1 VDLEEDLAREIE
13 THLALADEEQQ
24 ERGLSPGGARHAAHK
39 ELGMTHLKE
48 EMREM
53 WAVRNRRYA

>member
-24 ERGLSPGGARHAAHK
+24 ERGLSPGDAQHAAHK
-39 ELGMTHLKE
+39 ELGAT
-48 EMREM
+48 
-53 WAVRNRRYA
+53 

>member
-24 ERGLSPGGARHAAHK
+24 ARSVT
-39 ELGMTHLKE
+39 G
-48 EMREM
+48 
-53 WAVRNRRYA
+53 